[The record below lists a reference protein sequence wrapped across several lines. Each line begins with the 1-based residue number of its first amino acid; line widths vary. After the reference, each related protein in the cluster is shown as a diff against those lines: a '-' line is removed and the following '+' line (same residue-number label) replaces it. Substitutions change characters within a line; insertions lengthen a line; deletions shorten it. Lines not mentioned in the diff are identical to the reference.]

1 MSTLSS
7 VSASADHKTR
17 NPGSS
22 LPAID
27 NSTKLRR
34 RLHQAITTTE
44 RSADLGH
51 LRGRAGQFKADALFL
66 QELQPADAGDA
77 GLRC

>member
-7 VSASADHKTR
+7 FPASADHETR
-17 NPGSS
+17 NPGRS
-22 LPAID
+22 LPAMG
-27 NSTKLRR
+27 NRPKLRR

-44 RSADLGH
+44 RSADLGL